1 MGWVFADVIVP
12 LPLANS
18 YTYRLPADMEGEVQ
32 VGSRVIVPFGQKK
45 FYTAIVIRLHNTP
58 PEGDYQVK
66 PVTEVLD
73 PHPIVTPAQLAFWQW
88 VAEYY
93 LCTLGDVYKAALPSG
108 MKLESETRIELNL
121 DFSPTEE
128 KFLPNE
134 EKIFSLLT
142 DEKERTVA
150 QIEKETGIKNA
161 LPAINALLRKEAI
174 FVKEEVKRTYK
185 PKTETRIRLSA
196 EALRFRSSG
205 VQKFR
210 STDNTYAN
218 MQAELSSELLSEVSL
233 LHSYTPEETLKY
245 RSTDNTH
252 ANMQAELSSELL
264 SEASLLHSCT
274 SEETLKDRSTDNTHA
289 NMQAELSSELLNS
302 CTPELLSSLKRAPKQ
317 QQLLTTFLKMGV
329 ESVSKKE
336 LLATSGASST
346 ILNQLIEKG
355 IFESYT
361 HEIGR
366 LGKTDALSAPL
377 PLNPL
382 NPYQTEAFNRI
393 NDSFATKHVCLL
405 HGVTSSGKTEIYIHL
420 IQQALTEGKQVLYL
434 LPEIALTTQITE
446 RLRRV
451 FGSRLGV
458 YHSKFPDE
466 ERVEIWQKQ
475 LSAEPYDIIL
485 GVRSS
490 VFLPF
495 QRLGL
500 VIVDEEHENT
510 YKQQDPAPRYH
521 ARNGAIVLA
530 SMQGAKVLLGTATPS
545 IESYYNALT
554 GKYALVTLTHRHQSI
569 QLPEIQ
575 VVDIAELRHKRR
587 MNGPFSPEL
596 LSHMRHAL
604 EQGEQIIL
612 FQNRRG
618 FAPMVE
624 CKTCGWVPR
633 CKNCDV
639 SLTFHRGLNQLT
651 CHYCGYTYQIPATCP
666 ACESEDIRH
675 RGFGTERIEESI
687 QQIFPDARVAR
698 MDLDTTRTR
707 QAYERIIRDFQAHQ
721 TDILIGTQM
730 VSKGLDFEH
739 VSVVGILDADTMMN
753 FPDFR
758 SHERAFQL
766 MAQVAGRAGRKHRQG
781 LVILQTRSKDAPV
794 IHQVV
799 ANDYASLYD
808 DQLAERLLFRYPPY
822 YRLIYIYLKHRHDDL
837 VNTLANEMAM
847 HLRTIFGDRIL
858 GPDAPPVARVQT
870 LYIRKIMLKMETS
883 ASLPKVRQQLRLIRQ
898 QILADPRFR
907 SCIIHFDVDPC

>member
-1 MGWVFADVIVP
+1 MNKQNTVSPSLQRGLEWVYAAVIVP

-18 YTYRLPADMEGEVQ
+18 YTYRLPVDMAGTVQ
-32 VGSRVIVPFGQKK
+32 TGSRVIVPFGQKR

-58 PEGDYQVK
+58 PQGGYEVK
-66 PVTEVLD
+66 SIAEVLD
-73 PHPIVTPAQLAFWQW
+73 PHPIVLPKQLELWQW
-88 VAEYY
+88 IADYY

-108 MKLESETRIELNL
+108 MKLESETRVEINP

-142 DEKERTVA
+142 DHKERTVA
-150 QIEKETGIKNA
+150 QVEKETGIKNA
-161 LPAINALLRKEAI
+161 LPAINTLLRKEAI
-174 FVKEEVKRTYK
+174 FVKEEVKRSYK
-185 PKTETRIRLSA
+185 PKTEVRV
-196 EALRFRSSG
+196 RFKECRSEE
-205 VQKFR
+205 R
-210 STDNTYAN
+210 T
-218 MQAELSSELLSEVSL
+218 SL
-233 LHSYTPEETLKY
+233 L
-245 RSTDNTH
+245 D
-252 ANMQAELSSELL
+252 
-264 SEASLLHSCT
+264 
-274 SEETLKDRSTDNTHA
+274 
-289 NMQAELSSELLNS
+289 
-302 CTPELLSSLKRAPKQ
+302 SLKRAPKQ
-317 QQLLTTFLKMGV
+317 QQLLTTFINMGA
-329 ESVSKKE
+329 ESVSRKD
-336 LLATSGASST
+336 LLAASGAT
-346 ILNQLIEKG
+346 PAILAQLIEKG
-355 IFESYT
+355 ILEQYA

-366 LGKTDALSAPL
+366 LEKKEDAEAV
-377 PLNPL
+377 PLNTL
-382 NPYQTEAFNRI
+382 NPHQQEAFGKI
-393 NDSFATKHVCLL
+393 QESFATRSVCLL

-420 IQQALTEGKQVLYL
+420 ITQVLAEGKQVLYL

-446 RLRRV
+446 RLQRV
-451 FGSRLGV
+451 FGSQMGV
-458 YHSKFPDE
+458 YHSKFSDE

-475 LSAEPYDIIL
+475 LSDKPFKLIL

-521 ARNGAIVLA
+521 ARNTAIMLA
-530 SMQGAKVLLGTATPS
+530 AMTGAKVLLGTATPS
-545 IESYYNALT
+545 IESYYTAVT
-554 GKYALVTLTHRHQSI
+554 GKYALVTLAHRHQSI
-569 QLPEIQ
+569 RLPEIE
-575 VVDIAELRHKRR
+575 VVDTAELRHKRR
-587 MNGPFSPEL
+587 MTGPFSPTL
-596 LSHMRHAL
+596 LGHMRRAL

-618 FAPMVE
+618 IAPMVE
-624 CKTCGWVPR
+624 CHTCGWVPK

-639 SLTFHRGLNQLT
+639 SLTYHRGMNQLT
-651 CHYCGYTYQIPATCP
+651 CHYCGYTYQIPAACP

-687 QQIFPDARVAR
+687 KELFPTARVAR

-707 QAYERIIRDFQAHQ
+707 HAHERIIHDFQHGQ

-739 VSVVGILDADTMMN
+739 VSVVGILDADSMMN

-781 LVILQTRSKDAPV
+781 LVVLQTRSKDAPV
-794 IHQVV
+794 IHHVV
-799 ANDYASLYD
+799 ANDYAALYD
-808 DQLAERLLFRYPPY
+808 DQLAERMLFRYPPY
-822 YRLIYIYLKHRHDDL
+822 YRLVYIYLKHRDAGL
-837 VNTLANEMAM
+837 VDTLAAEMATR
-847 HLRTIFGDRIL
+847 LRTVFGTRIL

-870 LYIRKIMLKMETS
+870 FFIRKIILKVETA
-883 ASLPKVRQQLRLIRQ
+883 ASLAKVRHELLAIRHEM
-898 QILADPRFR
+898 LTDPRFR

>member
-1 MGWVFADVIVP
+1 MNKQNISSPSQQGGLGWVFADVIVP

-66 PVTEVLD
+66 PITEVLD

-185 PKTETRIRLSA
+185 PKTEIRIRLRA
-196 EALRFRSSG
+196 EALKLRSSE
-205 VQKFR
+205 VQKF
-210 STDNTYAN
+210 
-218 MQAELSSELLSEVSL
+218 
-233 LHSYTPEETLKY
+233 
-245 RSTDNTH
+245 
-252 ANMQAELSSELL
+252 
-264 SEASLLHSCT
+264 
-274 SEETLKDRSTDNTHA
+274 RSTDNTHA

-302 CTPELLSSLKRAPKQ
+302 CTPELLNSLKRAPKQ

-596 LSHMRHAL
+596 LSHMRRAL

-847 HLRTIFGDRIL
+847 HLRTVFGDRIL

-870 LYIRKIMLKMETS
+870 LYIRKIMLKIETS